1 MKENKSEN
9 LLWIIFTIMGAVFI
23 LIGLTIVGNVFDYG
37 NKENTVGIITEIS
50 TYRGTNDDKNYK
62 VYVSYNVDGRMYE
75 SELNGYSS
83 DFYEGKEINIY
94 YDKNNPNKIG
104 MKSLDLLLLMFP
116 GFGII
121 FFTIGVTGF
130 LIKSRNKKLEK
141 FLKENGDV
149 IYADYVETILNR
161 SYSVNDRHPYRIIC
175 EWNNPLDNKKYIFK
189 SKNIW
194 INPEDIIIER
204 DIQQFPV
211 YINRD
216 NMKKYFVDIDIL
228 ENKEG

>member
-1 MKENKSEN
+1 MKENKTEN
-9 LLWIIFTIMGAVFI
+9 LLWIIFTIIGIMFVV
-23 LIGLTIVGNVFDYG
+23 IGLVIVGNVFNYE
-37 NKENTVGIITEIS
+37 NKESTVGIITGIS
-50 TYRGTNDDKNYK
+50 THRGTNDNVDYR
-62 VYVSYNVDGRMYE
+62 VYVSYNVDGRTYE

-83 DFYEGKEINIY
+83 SFYKGKEINIY
-94 YDKNNPNKIG
+94 YDKSNPTKIG
-104 MKSLDLLLLMFP
+104 MRSFDLLLLMFP
-116 GFGII
+116 GFGLI
-121 FFTIGVTGF
+121 FFAIGGTGL

-216 NMKKYFVDIDIL
+216 NMKKYVVDIDIL
-228 ENKEG
+228 ENNI